1 MTTLALIHPSNLVA
15 KELRETLERRP
26 ELWDRI
32 VQLTTDPDEAGTLTE
47 LGGSAALV
55 ALADADALA
64 GADAVLLCGYRES
77 DRELLEAA
85 PAGAT
90 SILIHTERGRGEAAE
105 ASEPTGAV
113 PVVAGVNP
121 DLAIPGSVL
130 ASPHPGTVLLAHL
143 LHPLRRFGPA
153 GGSAVLVQPASFFDD
168 RGLEE
173 LFGQAR
179 NIVAMR
185 SQDEPSIFGRQL
197 AFNLL
202 PTPVAGPAIS
212 RELRTVLGGGEAE
225 LPLAVRVIQGG
236 VFHGVSA
243 ALHLRFDGDVS
254 PEAVREALGEHPVNR
269 LAEESELL
277 GPIDAAASD
286 EVLVGGVEAVAAA
299 DGGGVWIW
307 GVMDNLTRGGA
318 LNAVG
323 ILEALSANRP
333 N

>member
-1 MTTLALIHPSNLVA
+1 MTTLALVHPSGLVG

-26 ELWDRI
+26 ELWDEIR
-32 VQLTTDPDEAGTLTE
+32 QLTTDPDEIGALTE
-47 LGGSAALV
+47 VGGAAALV
-55 ALADADALA
+55 ARADAESLA
-64 GADAVLLCGYRES
+64 GADAVFLCGAA
-77 DRELLEAA
+77 DAGRELLEAV
-85 PAGAT
+85 PPGAT
-90 SILIHTERGRGEAAE
+90 AIFVHAEPARGEAAVPPHGT
-105 ASEPTGAV
+105 AAAT

-121 DLAIPGSVL
+121 EAAIAGGVL

-143 LHPLRRFGPA
+143 LHPLRRFGLA
-153 GGSAVLVQPASFFDD
+153 GGSAVLVQPTSVYDG
-168 RGLEE
+168 GLDE

-179 NIVAMR
+179 NIVAMQ
-185 SQDEPSIFGRQL
+185 SQEEPEVFGRQL

-202 PTPVAGPAIS
+202 PTPVAGPAVAGD
-212 RELRTVLGGGEAE
+212 LRAVLGGGEAA

-243 ALHLRFDGDVS
+243 AVHLQFDRGVD
-254 PEAVREALGEHPVNR
+254 PEAVREALGEHPANR
-269 LAEESELL
+269 LAEEGELL

-286 EVLVGGVEAVAAA
+286 EVLIGGVEAVAPA

-307 GVMDNLTRGGA
+307 AVMDNLTRGGA

-323 ILEALSANRP
+323 ILERVLGNRP